1 MASCRWCCAA
11 QVADGLT
18 HNPLQN
24 DLPGPGNYHRA
35 TSFIRT
41 ADSVSKLGYGVGF
54 VSKVR
59 SAACGARLAARRLTA
74 TPSALP
80 QSKRFAAQD
89 RSHMQSTLDPGP
101 GAYNADPLRLR
112 KANFS
117 RAKTT
122 GVFAKPRRVRRPP
135 ATCRD
140 RCALALPPSPS
151 CMSQYRDDAHI
162 DMQPTPGPGDYNPTL
177 RKVATAPPM
186 FKPQGRQS
194 STFESK
200 TKRDSYIARA
210 SVAPAPGHYKYDTS
224 SFARARRRGRGG
236 AVFRSTEPKLSKL
249 YPATSRGI
257 PGPGAYMKGAGMSAT
272 FSALAILPGVSRV
285 HHTAPSDRLPKQTG
299 VKEAHKPSSMFS
311 NQQCDRFGIPFERKT
326 VDDDVPGPGAYAP
339 TIKTVPRVSASSHV
353 FLSNVNRLGTK
364 SKAVKPPGPGSSGLE
379 TRAVCWQLTLPM
391 RVVQLSTSPLPSLRS
406 PSC

>member
-1 MASCRWCCAA
+1 MASNQSYR
-11 QVADGLT
+11 QVGTRAGGSLAKGPPPAIQEVIAPQPMQSYPAMRPRVKRAVPSIPSKFDTTLHVGQRERDAFGT
-18 HNPLQN
+18 RTNRFDPSSN

-54 VSKVR
+54 VSK
-59 SAACGARLAARRLTA
+59 
-74 TPSALP
+74 
-80 QSKRFAAQD
+80 SKRFAAQD

-122 GVFAKPRRVRRPP
+122 GVFAKPRR
-135 ATCRD
+135 
-140 RCALALPPSPS
+140 
-151 CMSQYRDDAHI
+151 YRDDAHI

-257 PGPGAYMKGAGMSAT
+257 PGPGAYMK
-272 FSALAILPGVSRV
+272 
-285 HHTAPSDRLPKQTG
+285 DRLPKQTG

-364 SKAVKPPGPGSSGLE
+364 SKAVKPPGPAFYKPAPISKKSFLLNAS
-379 TRAVCWQLTLPM
+379 RRWV
-391 RVVQLSTSPLPSLRS
+391 
-406 PSC
+406 